1 MGNGMNIE
9 YDQVGDILY
18 LERVAPYGEQAS
30 HEVGPG
36 IVARSNPA
44 SGEVE
49 SVEIQGFQ
57 KRTGNGRTIQIPLDL
72 TFRAIPARDIPRRRA
87 V

>member
-1 MGNGMNIE
+1 MKIE

-18 LERVAPYGEQAS
+18 LERVPPYREQAS
-30 HEVGPG
+30 HEIEPG

-49 SVEIQGFQ
+49 SLEVQGFE
-57 KRTGNGRTIQIPLDL
+57 KRTGDGRTIEVPLDL
-72 TFRAIPARDIPRRRA
+72 AFQANPARDIPRRRA
-87 V
+87 I